1 MFSVTSFIKETLLSI
16 SSVSEIKETLL
27 SISSVSEIKE
37 TLDPKYI
44 KCF

>member
-16 SSVSEIKETLL
+16 ASVSAIKETLL